1 MGKIYISA
9 NRNYASLI
17 IERQV
22 LETRKVIAD
31 DNAFGKAMLQNKAL
45 KARKMSAQGNALGRE
60 NAKR

>member
-9 NRNYASLI
+9 NCNYASLI
-17 IERQV
+17 IKRQV

-45 KARKMSAQGNALGRE
+45 KARKMSAQGNALGRKGQ
-60 NAKR
+60 KR